1 MLENAYKKGK
11 TPKRLFLG
19 LLLAVSLLLLGT
31 TFYLVIFVKEPRIF
45 FSRGILLGI
54 IVPALFF
61 TLLFLCGLLA
71 IVLTI
76 MRQRTFPGLR
86 WLIEKTLLFLY
97 PFVLQIG
104 RLLHIAQE
112 KIERSFIEVNNQM
125 AMVGASCVQVKAD
138 ELLLLFPHCLQYDQC
153 PYKITRRVENCRRC
167 GKCQMADILRISDA
181 KGLHV
186 EVVTGGTMARQAV
199 YKHKPR
205 AIIAVACE
213 RDLTSGMLD
222 SFPLPVIGIINER
235 PYGPCF
241 NTRLDLK
248 ALEKAINSLLN

>member
-1 MLENAYKKGK
+1 LLENAQKKVK
-11 TPKRLFLG
+11 TPKRIFLG

-31 TFYLVIFVKEPRIF
+31 TFYLVVFAKDPQGG
-45 FSRGILLGI
+45 FSWGIVLGM

-76 MRQRTFPGLR
+76 MRNRTFPGLG

-125 AMVGASCVQVKAD
+125 AMAWASRVQVKAD

-167 GKCQMADILRISDA
+167 GKCQMAEILGISA
-181 KGLHV
+181 ARKLHV

-199 YKHKPR
+199 HKHRPR
-205 AIIAVACE
+205 VIIAVACE

-222 SFPLPVIGIINER
+222 SFPLPVIGIVNER

-248 ALEKAINSLLN
+248 ALERAINFLLN